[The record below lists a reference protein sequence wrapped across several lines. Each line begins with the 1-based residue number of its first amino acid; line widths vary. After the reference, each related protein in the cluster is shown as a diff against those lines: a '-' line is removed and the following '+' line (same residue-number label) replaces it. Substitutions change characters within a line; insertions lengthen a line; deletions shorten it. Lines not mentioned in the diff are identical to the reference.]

1 MIEITSFYRFTP
13 LTTPIQNNMIQELEG
28 LAKRQG
34 LRGLVLIGP
43 EGINSTCSGTRQ
55 AIDELK
61 NLVRTIGVEDFKDSQ
76 ADKHPFNKFS
86 VKIKDEIVTIGQ
98 PGLTPESA
106 MNFHLSPEE
115 WEAALN
121 DPDTVVL
128 DTRNDYEVDI
138 GKFKNAVDFRIQEF
152 GEFPDALAKSGID
165 RSKKVLMYCTGGIRC
180 EKAILEANKQGYNNV
195 FQLQGGI
202 LNYLEKLPHKSFEGE
217 CFVFDYR
224 VAVDQEL
231 KPTELY
237 DLCPHCGQP
246 SNLPI
251 VCAQCGTAGEICSR
265 CASSGA
271 DTCSKNCAH
280 HRRIGSRSSKPQK

>member
-1 MIEITSFYRFTP
+1 LIEITSFYRFTP

-61 NLVRTIGVEDFKDSQ
+61 ELVRTIGVEDFKDSQ

-98 PGLTPESA
+98 PGLAPESA

-251 VCAQCGTAGEICSR
+251 VCAQCGTAGEICTR